1 MIEDFLGKGWKF
13 PVHVNKAGKIEM
25 SAYENDIEE
34 AIWLILSTAKGERV
48 MRPDFGCGIFD
59 YIFASMNTSTITM
72 MEASVREALV
82 LWEPRI
88 DISNVD
94 VAPDSEEEGKL
105 HISIDYRVK
114 NTNNRFNLVFP
125 FYMREGV

>member
-1 MIEDFLGKGWKF
+1 MFKDFLGTGWKF
-13 PVHVNKAGKIEM
+13 PVNVNEAGNMEVSAIEK
-25 SAYENDIEE
+25 DIEE
-34 AIWLILSTAKGERV
+34 AIWIILSTAKGERM
-48 MRPDFGCGIFD
+48 MRPDFGCGIFNFV
-59 YIFASMNTSTITM
+59 FASMNTSTITM

-94 VAPDSEEEGKL
+94 VKHDGEEEGKL
-105 HISIDYRVK
+105 YISIDYRVK

-125 FYMREGV
+125 FYMREGR

>member
-25 SAYENDIEE
+25 SVYENDIEE
-34 AIWLILSTAKGERV
+34 AIWIILSTAKGERV

-125 FYMREGV
+125 FYMREGL